1 MSGWISARSC
11 SAPEGARCILR
22 PMLGYV
28 AIVLHAHLPWV
39 RHPEHA
45 RPLEER
51 WLHEAL
57 WESYLPLL
65 DVLARLEADGIPARI
80 TVSVSPTLA
89 AMLADPLLRKR
100 FVLHMDRLER
110 LVAQEERRA
119 STDTSLR
126 PIVGFYRARV
136 TSTRATWERIG
147 GDVLGALAAHED
159 RGSIELLTTS
169 VTHAYLPALRRES
182 VRAQVK
188 LGLRAFETLVGRR
201 PRGLWLPECGYDP
214 SLMSELAAAG
224 VGYTVLDAHG
234 LELAL
239 PRPPRGVL
247 APILAPSGVAFF
259 GRDPRA
265 SREVWSRESGY
276 PGSPVYR
283 DFYRD
288 IGFDLPEAALAGEI
302 GPGGSR
308 LMTGLKYHRITG
320 PGPHKELWDP
330 AAAEARARVDAEAF
344 VAERIATLRAGQGR
358 GSRPVVVAPYD
369 AELFGH
375 WWFEGPI
382 FLEHTLRAL
391 HHAERAGTIA
401 PVTLGAYLA
410 SEPDLVV
417 AEPSASSW
425 GEGGFGEAWLGGA
438 LDPERT
444 EGMSPAHLVRHVRHA
459 EQTVQALVRA
469 RRGADGVAGRA
480 LDQAIRELILLE
492 ASDWGFMIRRGEMAT
507 YAAARVRAHASRVDR
522 LCRLAGRD
530 WIGESEARWIEAT
543 CERTPFLAALEGEAL
558 RDAFDA

>member
-1 MSGWISARSC
+1 
-11 SAPEGARCILR
+11 
-22 PMLGYV
+22 MLGYV

-57 WESYLPLL
+57 WESYLPLV
-65 DVLARLEADGIPARI
+65 DVLARLEADGIAARI
-80 TVSVSPTLA
+80 TVSISPTLA

-110 LVAQEERRA
+110 LAAQEERRTRSDA
-119 STDTSLR
+119 ALR
-126 PIVGFYRARV
+126 PIVAFYRARIEA
-136 TSTRATWERIG
+136 TRATWERIS
-147 GDVLGALAAHED
+147 GDVLGALVGHED
-159 RGSIELLTTS
+159 RGSIELSTTS
-169 VTHAYLPALRRES
+169 VTHAYLPALTRS
-182 VRAQVK
+182 SARAQVK
-188 LGLRAFETLVGRR
+188 LGLRAFEALVGRR
-201 PRGLWLPECGYDP
+201 PRGLWLPECGFDP
-214 SLMSELAAAG
+214 SLLPELAAAG

-247 APILAPSGVAFF
+247 APILSPSGVAFF

-265 SREVWSRESGY
+265 SREVWSREAGY
-276 PGSPVYR
+276 PGHPDYR

-302 GPGGSR
+302 GPGGAR

-330 AAAEARARVDAEAF
+330 AAAEARARADAERF
-344 VAERIATLRAGQGR
+344 VAERVGAIRAGQGR
-358 GSRPVVVAPYD
+358 GPRPVVVAPYD

-375 WWFEGPI
+375 WWFEGPL
-382 FLEHTLRAL
+382 FLEHALRAL
-391 HHAERAGTIA
+391 HRAELAGEIA

-410 SEPDLVV
+410 AEPDLAV

-425 GEGGFGEAWLGGA
+425 GEGGFGEAWLGRA
-438 LDPERT
+438 LEPDRT
-444 EGMSPAHLVRHVRHA
+444 DGMSPAHLVRHVRHA
-459 EQTVQALVRA
+459 EHAVQGLVRA

-480 LDQAIRELILLE
+480 LDQAIRELVLLE
-492 ASDWGFMIRRGEMAT
+492 ASDWGFMIRRGEMAA

-522 LCRLAGRD
+522 LCRLAGRG
-530 WIGESEARWIEAT
+530 WIGEAEARWIEAT
-543 CERTPFLAALEGEAL
+543 CERTPFLAELEGEHL

>member
-1 MSGWISARSC
+1 
-11 SAPEGARCILR
+11 
-22 PMLGYV
+22 MLGYV

-65 DVLARLEADGIPARI
+65 DVLARLEADGIAARI
-80 TVSVSPTLA
+80 SVSVSPTLA

-100 FVLHMDRLER
+100 FVLHLDRLDK
-110 LVAQEERRA
+110 LAAQEERR
-119 STDTSLR
+119 TSGDAAMR
-126 PIVGFYRARV
+126 PIVAFYRSRIEA
-136 TSTRATWERIG
+136 TRAVWERIS
-147 GDVLGALAAHED
+147 GDMLGALAGHED

-169 VTHAYLPALRRES
+169 VTHAYLPALTRS
-182 VRAQVK
+182 SARAQVK
-188 LGLRAFETLVGRR
+188 LGLRAFEALVGRR

-214 SLMSELAAAG
+214 SLLPELAAAG
-224 VGYTVLDAHG
+224 VGYSVLDAHG
-234 LELAL
+234 LDLAL

-247 APILAPSGVAFF
+247 APILSSAGVAFF

-265 SREVWSRESGY
+265 SREVWSREAGY
-276 PGSPVYR
+276 PGHPDYR

-288 IGFDLPEAALAGEI
+288 IGFDLPEAALAGES
-302 GPGGSR
+302 GPDGTR

-320 PGPHKELWDP
+320 PGPHKALWDP
-330 AAAEARARVDAEAF
+330 AAAEARARADASHF
-344 VAERIATLRAGQGR
+344 VAERAAALRAAQGR
-358 GSRPVVVAPYD
+358 GPRPVVVAPYD

-382 FLEHTLRAL
+382 FLEHALRAL
-391 HHAERAGTIA
+391 HHAERAGEIA

-410 SEPDLVV
+410 AEPSLTV

-425 GEGGFGEAWLGGA
+425 GEGGFGEAWLGRA
-438 LDPERT
+438 LDPGRT

-459 EQTVQALVRA
+459 ENTVQGLVRT
-469 RRGADGVAGRA
+469 RRGADGLAGRA
-480 LDQAIRELILLE
+480 LDQAIRELVLLE
-492 ASDWGFMIRRGEMAT
+492 ASDWGFMIRRGEMAA

-543 CERTPFLAALEGEAL
+543 CERTPFLAELRGECL